1 MRFDEL
7 RLLICSATSWSKSPA
22 ADSGAFTCARKEVP
36 VLTLADPI
44 EHARRI
50 HARRVAVIDG
60 DRQFTFAELYDRS
73 HRLACGL
80 RALGLEPGDRVA
92 LLSVNSHRYLE
103 AFFGLPAHGLIL
115 VPLNTRLA
123 MPELQAIARDCQ
135 PRVLLTDRDPGP
147 LGSQFER
154 VISIPADYEAV
165 LDAARLTAAPEIA
178 EESVATLF
186 YTGGTTGQPK
196 GVVLTHRNLIA
207 NAFHKTIAC
216 SLSAHDVFLAAPAM
230 FHVAGV
236 APLVGLVWLGA
247 TSVVL
252 PSFDPE
258 RCLDAIAEHRITLM
272 IPVPTMLGAMVAAQQ
287 QKPRDVGSMRLVGHA
302 GSPIASELIEA
313 AARAFPGAELAQF
326 YGATETASV
335 VTAFRHEERAIGTP
349 VLGSCGHATP
359 GVAVRVIRPDGHECA
374 PGEVGEIAVRG
385 PNVTPGYWQNPH
397 ATAAALSD
405 GWYRTGDA
413 GLLRDGGYL
422 FVVDR
427 LKDMIVSG
435 AENVYSIEV
444 EDVLHRHPAVLEC
457 AVFGIPDPVWGE
469 AVHAVVVTHGAEAAA
484 HELLAEALRQ
494 HCRTLI
500 AGYKVPKR
508 IDIQLE
514 PLPKS
519 GPGKILK
526 RVLRD
531 RFWRDADRAQS
542 ERRP

>member
-1 MRFDEL
+1 
-7 RLLICSATSWSKSPA
+7 
-22 ADSGAFTCARKEVP
+22 

-44 EHARRI
+44 EHARRV
-50 HARRVAVIDG
+50 HVHRLAVIDG
-60 DRQFTFAELYDRS
+60 DSRFTFAELHDRC

-80 RALGLEPGDRVA
+80 RALGLAPGDRVA

-103 AFFGLPAHGLIL
+103 AFFGVPAHGLIL

-123 MPELQAIARDCQ
+123 LPELQSIVRNCQ

-147 LGSQFER
+147 LAELFER
-154 VISIPADYEAV
+154 VISIPNEYEA
-165 LDAARLTAAPEIA
+165 LLESAPRLAPPA
-178 EESVATLF
+178 VPEESVATLF

-196 GVVLTHRNLIA
+196 GVMLTHRNLIA
-207 NAFHKTIAC
+207 NAFHKTVAC
-216 SLSAHDVFLAAPAM
+216 SLSEDEVFLAAPAM

-247 TSVVL
+247 SSVVL

-258 RCLDAIAEHRITLM
+258 RCLDAIAQHRITLM
-272 IPVPTMLGAMVAAQQ
+272 IPVPTMLGAMIAAQR
-287 QKPRDVGSMRLVGHA
+287 KTPRNIDSLRLVGHA

-313 AARAFPGAELAQF
+313 ARRTFPNAELAQF

-335 VTAFRHEERAIGTP
+335 VTAFRNEERAIDTP
-349 VLGSCGHATP
+349 LLGSCGHATP
-359 GVAVRVIRPDGHECA
+359 GVAVRVLRGDGSECD
-374 PGEVGEIAVRG
+374 PGEVGEIVVSG
-385 PNVTPGYWQNPH
+385 PNVTPGYWNDPV
-397 ATAAALSD
+397 ATAAALSG

-413 GLLRDGGYL
+413 GSLREGGYL

-457 AVFGIPDPVWGE
+457 AVFGIPDAVWGE
-469 AVHAVVVTHGAEAAA
+469 AVHAIVVAHGAHAAA
-484 HELLAEALRQ
+484 PDLLAEALRQ

-531 RFWRDADRAQS
+531 RFWLEADGGRPS
-542 ERRP
+542 ERRL